1 MKPASEF
8 KHARISLEN
17 LFGSQYVDAVRA
29 AYSFLTETPKDDLR
43 SMVGQKLE
51 FIPDFEQADK
61 RAFVKGYQKPVQD
74 DILAGCGIF
83 KITEGKML
91 QIDWTG
97 GHYQLP
103 LGYHFPELDHLLAE
117 ARKLGIVDDTHNNTP
132 GMAVKLLASQLVR
145 CVNTFDGEVDDE
157 RLRSILDN
165 DDRLNRVTS
174 VDTGTV
180 AAGAGL
186 KSILY
191 RFRDLYGEC
200 VPVFIVQEGNY
211 HGTDFL
217 EQHLRGM
224 WEWLFTSV
232 IVEAVQPNNVDELC
246 EAFRK
251 YERRGT
257 ACRARTKEKIAAVVM
272 EPVLMNNRAIY
283 LKPDYVYK
291 AKELCVQHDAILF
304 LDEIQTG
311 MWSPSVFMANE
322 YRGVADVLAV
332 GKGLTA
338 GYSPLAYMICKPPLD
353 NQDQYSSI
361 STNGNADMAA
371 LAGLI
376 VLETVKNNAD
386 HIEALGN
393 YYFDE
398 LQKLQRL
405 HSDKISEI
413 TGRRHLAG
421 INIVSESLADRFHKA
436 CLAQGIFVRLQ
447 AYKEGASTL
456 ITKPAIIAEADDV
469 DFVIGKL
476 DGVLRGL

>member
-8 KHARISLEN
+8 KHVQISLEG
-17 LFGSQYVDAVRA
+17 LLRSQYVDAVRA
-29 AYSFLTETPKDDLR
+29 AHDFLAETPRDDLR

-61 RAFVKGYQKPVQD
+61 RAFAEGYQKPIQD
-74 DILAGCGIF
+74 DILTGYGIF
-83 KITEGKML
+83 KITEGKVL
-91 QIDWTG
+91 QMDWTG

-103 LGYHFPELDHLLAE
+103 LGYHFLELDDLLAE
-117 ARKLGIVDDTHNNTP
+117 GRKLGIVDDTHNNTP
-132 GMAVKLLASQLVR
+132 GMAVKLLASELVR
-145 CVNTFDGEVDDE
+145 CVNTFDGEVDDQ
-157 RLRSILDN
+157 RLKSILD
-165 DDRLNRVTS
+165 DDNRLNRVTS

-191 RFRDLYGEC
+191 RFRDLHGER

-217 EQHLRGM
+217 EQRLRGM
-224 WEWLFTSV
+224 WEWLFANV
-232 IVEAVQPNNVDELC
+232 IVEFVEPNDTDALC

-251 YERRGT
+251 YESSR
-257 ACRARTKEKIAAVVM
+257 EKRIAAVMM

-283 LKPDYVYK
+283 LKPEYVDK

-311 MWSPSVFMANE
+311 MWSPRVFMANE
-322 YRGVADVLAV
+322 YHGVADVIAV

-338 GYSPLAYMICKPPLD
+338 GYSPLAYMICKRPLD
-353 NQDQYSSI
+353 NQSQYSSI

-376 VLETVKNNAD
+376 VLEAVENNAD
-386 HIEALGN
+386 HIEALGD

-398 LQKLQRL
+398 LQRLQRL
-405 HSDKISEI
+405 YPGKVSEI

-421 INIVSESLADRFHKA
+421 INIVNESLADRFHKA
-436 CLAQGIFVRLQ
+436 CLAQGVFARLQ
-447 AYKEGASTL
+447 AYKEGASTI
-456 ITKPAIIAEADDV
+456 ITKPSIIADADDV
-469 DFVIGKL
+469 DFVIGKF
-476 DGVLRGL
+476 DAVLRSL